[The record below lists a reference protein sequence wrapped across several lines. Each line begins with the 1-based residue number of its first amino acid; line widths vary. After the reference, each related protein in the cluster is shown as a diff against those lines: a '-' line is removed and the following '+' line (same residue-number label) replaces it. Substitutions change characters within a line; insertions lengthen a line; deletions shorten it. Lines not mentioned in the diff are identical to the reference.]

1 MRNNGLQSQH
11 NTAGG
16 SAGASGSAGGST
28 GGAVFGEIAITEAVI
43 DEFTPIFFEIIEAV
57 FTPHAPKATVKI
69 GLIYLASIMDLYPDF
84 TPTYLN
90 ILLSCPENVRTS
102 TLDVEPVPGTE
113 EEVYVS
119 GVNTE
124 KYRTYGAP
132 QEWNSLFVA

>member
-1 MRNNGLQSQH
+1 MRNNGLQSQQNN

-16 SAGASGSAGGST
+16 SAPGTAIPGSGS
-28 GGAVFGEIAITEAVI
+28 GAVFGEIAITEAVI
-43 DEFTPIFFEIIEAV
+43 DEYTPIFFEIIEAV

-69 GLIYLASIMDLYPDF
+69 GLIYLANIMNLYPSF
-84 TPTYLN
+84 TSTYLS

-102 TLDVEPVPGTE
+102 TLNVNPDHGTE

-132 QEWNSLFVA
+132 

>member
-1 MRNNGLQSQH
+1 M
-11 NTAGG
+11 
-16 SAGASGSAGGST
+16 
-28 GGAVFGEIAITEAVI
+28 FGEIAITDAVI
-43 DEFTPIFFEIIEAV
+43 DEYTPIFFEIIDAV

-69 GLIYLASIMDLYPDF
+69 GLIYLASIMDLYPSF
-84 TPTYLN
+84 TKTYLS

-102 TLDVEPVPGTE
+102 TLEVSPIPGTE

-132 QEWNSLFVA
+132 

>member
-1 MRNNGLQSQH
+1 M
-11 NTAGG
+11 
-16 SAGASGSAGGST
+16 
-28 GGAVFGEIAITEAVI
+28 FGEIAITDAVI
-43 DEFTPIFFEIIEAV
+43 DEYTPIFFEIIDSV

-69 GLIYLASIMDLYPDF
+69 GLIYLASIMDLYPSF
-84 TPTYLN
+84 TKTYLS

-102 TLDVEPVPGTE
+102 TLEVSPESGTE

-132 QEWNSLFVA
+132 